1 MNDAQLVLT
10 IFAAIGLGTPL
21 IFATVGEII
30 TERAGILNLG
40 VQGTMLVGAVAGFWA
55 TKPIMFFDSP
65 SLTRGVIVAVLVAA
79 LFSLIHAFASV
90 TLRVSQIVSGL
101 ALTLFGTGLAS
112 FLGETGSDPLVGEP
126 AAKEFMPIIEGGIA
140 DWPIVGPLVF
150 GHDVMVY
157 IALLA
162 AGAASFYLFHT
173 RMGLSLRAVG
183 EDPASAESAGVNV
196 SLVRYLHVMVG
207 GAFSGLGGA
216 YFSLALVPTWQNDPI
231 GAAGWIA
238 IALVILASWRPWR
251 AIFAAY
257 LFGAA
262 QRVQFDLQTLG
273 EPWSDIP
280 STILAM
286 LPFVLAIIAMIV
298 LASGKRARF
307 LGAPA
312 ALAIPYFREQ
322 R

>member
-1 MNDAQLVLT
+1 MNESLLMLT
-10 IFAAIGLGTPL
+10 VVAAIGLGTPL
-21 IFATVGEII
+21 IFATIGEII
-30 TERAGILNLG
+30 TERAGVLNLG
-40 VQGTMLVGAVAGFWA
+40 VQGMMLIGAVAGFWA
-55 TKPIMFFDSP
+55 TFTTE
-65 SLTRGVIVAVLVAA
+65 SLTLGVIVAVLAGAA
-79 LFSLIHAFASV
+79 FSAIHAFTSI

-112 FLGETGSDPLVGEP
+112 FLGRAGSNPLVGNP
-126 AAKEFMPIIEGGIA
+126 SKKVFQPILTDGIA
-140 DWPIVGPLVF
+140 EWPIVGPLLF
-150 GHDVMVY
+150 GHDALVY
-157 IALLA
+157 ASWLVAVLA
-162 AGAASFYLFHT
+162 SYYLFHT

-196 SLVRYLHVMVG
+196 SRVRYIHVMIG
-207 GAFSGLGGA
+207 GALAGLGGA
-216 YFSLALVPTWQNDPI
+216 YFSLALVPTWQDDPI

-238 IALVILASWRPWR
+238 IALVILASWRPGR
-251 AIFAAY
+251 AVFAAY

-262 QRVQFDLQTLG
+262 ERIQFTLQTVG
-273 EPWSDIP
+273 EPWSNIP
-280 STILAM
+280 STLLAM

-298 LASGKRARF
+298 LTSGKRARL

>member
-1 MNDAQLVLT
+1 MNDSQLILT
-10 IFAAIGLGTPL
+10 IVAAIGLGTPL

-40 VQGTMLVGAVAGFWA
+40 VQGTMLVGAVTGFWA
-55 TKPIMFFDSP
+55 TFQTG
-65 SLTRGVIVAVLVAA
+65 SLTLGILASLLAGAA
-79 LFSLIHAFASV
+79 FSVIHAFASI

-101 ALTLFGTGLAS
+101 ALTIFGTGLAS
-112 FLGETGSDPLVGEP
+112 FLGKAGSDPLVGEP
-126 AAKEFMPIIEGGIA
+126 ARDQFDAIISGGIA
-140 DWPIVGPLVF
+140 DWPVVGPLIF
-150 GHDVMVY
+150 GHDILVY
-157 IALLA
+157 VAWIA
-162 AGAASFYLFHT
+162 AGAASYYLFRT

-196 SLVRYLHVMVG
+196 AWVRYVHVMAG
-207 GAFSGLGGA
+207 GALAGLGGA
-216 YFSLALVPTWQNDPI
+216 YYPLALVPTWQDNPI

-251 AIFAAY
+251 ALFAAY

-262 QRVQFDLQTLG
+262 ARIQFTLQTLG
-273 EPWSDIP
+273 EPWSSIP
-280 STILAM
+280 ATILAM
-286 LPFVLAIIAMIV
+286 IPFVLAIIAMIA
-298 LASGKRARF
+298 LTSGKRARF

-312 ALAIPYFREQ
+312 ALGIPYFREQ

>member
-1 MNDAQLVLT
+1 MNDSQLILT
-10 IFAAIGLGTPL
+10 IVAAIGLGTPL

-40 VQGTMLVGAVAGFWA
+40 VQGTMLVGAVTGFWA
-55 TKPIMFFDSP
+55 TFQTG
-65 SLTRGVIVAVLVAA
+65 SLTLGILASLLAGAA
-79 LFSLIHAFASV
+79 FSVIHAFASI

-101 ALTLFGTGLAS
+101 ALTIFGTGLAS
-112 FLGETGSDPLVGEP
+112 FLGKAGSDPLVGEP
-126 AAKEFMPIIEGGIA
+126 ARDQFDAIITDGIA
-140 DWPIVGPLVF
+140 DWPVVGPLIF
-150 GHDVMVY
+150 GHDILVY
-157 IALLA
+157 VAWIA
-162 AGAASFYLFHT
+162 AGAASYYLFRT

-196 SLVRYLHVMVG
+196 AWVRYVHVMVG
-207 GAFSGLGGA
+207 GALAGLGGA
-216 YFSLALVPTWQNDPI
+216 YYPLALVPTWQDNPI

-251 AIFAAY
+251 ALFAAY

-262 QRVQFDLQTLG
+262 ARIQFTLQTLG
-273 EPWSDIP
+273 EPWSNIP
-280 STILAM
+280 ATILAM
-286 LPFVLAIIAMIV
+286 IPFVLAIIAMIA
-298 LASGKRARF
+298 LTSGKRARF

-312 ALAIPYFREQ
+312 ALGIPYFREQ